1 MGSKGTA
8 ATAPG
13 TWHHWNVATPG
24 RGRPPFTSPAPE
36 PPPWPCEEVGC
47 ASLILQ
53 AGKLRLEEGVLFA
66 GVTQPGRLERGSP
79 DAWSSRCPFPR
90 KLAETQIPKSR
101 AGRQGRQRQVG
112 SLTQVTATGEPRPA
126 GGGRHSAAPLTL
138 LNWKRSR
145 LSLSRAGS
153 CPGLRNRRM
162 VLSVEPP
169 GERGEVAGRQR
180 QAAVQPP
187 STHAGSQA
195 PVQLLSPG
203 PAVAGPGPGPRRRP
217 RPPSCAP
224 LLHVPSTG
232 EEPRD
237 FCTCRPGAGGS
248 SKPCSRPPWPY
259 KASGRSWGRKPFHL
273 AL

>member
-1 MGSKGTA
+1 MQGSHSQGDS
-8 ATAPG
+8 
-13 TWHHWNVATPG
+13 
-24 RGRPPFTSPAPE
+24 R
-36 PPPWPCEEVGC
+36 
-47 ASLILQ
+47 
-53 AGKLRLEEGVLFA
+53 EGVL
-66 GVTQPGRLERGSP
+66 TPGAPAAFL
-79 DAWSSRCPFPR
+79 R
-90 KLAETQIPKSR
+90 KLANQTQIPKSR

-126 GGGRHSAAPLTL
+126 EGGRHSAAPLTL

-169 GERGEVAGRQR
+169 GERGEVADRQR
-180 QAAVQPP
+180 QAGAAPQHPRWLPGTCPAALPRSSSGWSWPRP
-187 STHAGSQA
+187 S
-195 PVQLLSPG
+195 
-203 PAVAGPGPGPRRRP
+203 RRP

-224 LLHVPSTG
+224 SLHLPSTG

-237 FCTCRPGAGGS
+237 FCTCRPRAGGS